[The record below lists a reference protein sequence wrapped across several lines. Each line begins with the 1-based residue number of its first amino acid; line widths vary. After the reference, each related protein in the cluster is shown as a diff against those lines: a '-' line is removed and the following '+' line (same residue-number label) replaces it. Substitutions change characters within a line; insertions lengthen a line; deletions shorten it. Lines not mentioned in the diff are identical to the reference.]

1 MLAALEAVSYA
12 GSALPVC
19 LLFPVVFE
27 IHNDSTFIH
36 NTQRMILE
44 TDSPPL
50 ASISLAYT
58 VQLRYACLADFFS
71 LSSVFLPFWL
81 R

>member
-36 NTQRMILE
+36 NTQRMI
-44 TDSPPL
+44 
-50 ASISLAYT
+50 
-58 VQLRYACLADFFS
+58 
-71 LSSVFLPFWL
+71 
-81 R
+81 